1 MIRALLVD
9 DEPRAVERLADLL
22 GEFPD
27 VEVIGTAR
35 DVGDAERF
43 LAGRTP
49 DVVFLDIDMPGR
61 TGFDLVPSVPAT
73 SRLVFVTAHDDRAL
87 DAFHVGAVDYL
98 RKPVD
103 RDRLAVTIDRLLGR
117 PDPAR
122 PDPTRLTAGAATP
135 DADDDEALEASGDTA
150 DSVTLAHHGGRTVE
164 TVPLVEIL
172 WVEAFRNYSRVRM
185 TSRSPLLVRRTM
197 SEWAALLPA
206 PPFGR
211 IDRSLIINLAA
222 IQSTQWQSRYQTLIF
237 FRGVAEALPV
247 GRTATAR
254 LKGLLPR

>member
-9 DEPRAVERLADLL
+9 DEPRAVERLAELL

-73 SRLVFVTAHDDRAL
+73 SRVVFVTAHEDRAL

-122 PDPTRLTAGAATP
+122 PAAGVVTS
-135 DADDDEALEASGDTA
+135 DTDDDAVDASDDTS

-172 WVEAFRNYSRVRM
+172 WVEAFRNYSRVRL
-185 TSRSPLLVRRTM
+185 TGRSPLLVRRTM
-197 SEWAALLPA
+197 SEWATLLPA

-211 IDRSLIINLAA
+211 IDRSLIINLAE
-222 IQSTQWQSRYQTLIF
+222 IQSTQWQSRYQTLLV
-237 FRGVAEALPV
+237 FRGMPEPLPV
-247 GRTATAR
+247 GRAATQR
-254 LKGLLPR
+254 LKTLLRD